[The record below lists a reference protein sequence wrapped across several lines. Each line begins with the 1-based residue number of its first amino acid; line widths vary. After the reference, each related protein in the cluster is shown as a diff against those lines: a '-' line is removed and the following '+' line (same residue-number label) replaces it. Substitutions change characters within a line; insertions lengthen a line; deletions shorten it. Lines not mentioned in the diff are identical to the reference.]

1 MRGTGRSR
9 LALIAVG
16 VALAVG
22 AVTGCQPGDEY
33 YEDTG
38 LTPSATPSA
47 NVESPSATEPEGD
60 TLEKTPRKVLQ
71 APVAGGL
78 KRVSEAEAPSDVP
91 VDPGD
96 MREDMHLVVANY
108 RSADGIILFEGV
120 DNVREDTSKRR
131 EHLFRGML
139 EHLQWDY
146 SLGQPSAEP
155 IPAGPLGGSVECAL
169 ASLSDEGDV
178 ICGWADFNTAAVAHF
193 PNSTLQE
200 AGALFVKMRS
210 DLEK

>member
-9 LALIAVG
+9 LALVG
-16 VALAVG
+16 ASVALAAV
-22 AVTGCQPGDEY
+22 AVTGCQPEDEY
-33 YEDTG
+33 GYDTA
-38 LTPSATPSA
+38 PSAGTTPPA
-47 NVESPSATEPEGD
+47 GVEDPPAAGPEDGGPG
-60 TLEKTPRKVLQ
+60 TTPRKVVQ

-78 KRVSEAEAPSDVP
+78 ERVSEAEAPSDVP

-108 RSADGIILFEGV
+108 RSADGIVLFEGV

-155 IPAGPLGGSVECAL
+155 VPSGPLGGSVECAL

-178 ICGWADFNTAAVAHF
+178 VCGWADFNTAAVAHF